1 VGADK
6 KAGLKKPDASGRV
19 PLLLVAWAVLIGL
32 VGGAV
37 LWSHLGNRASEPEA
51 MVEAPGA
58 TVGLPPPSPA
68 DAEQAPATTSA
79 PAPASASE
87 PAPPPAVA
95 EVPAPPPVETA
106 RPPEPPAPPVATA
119 PEPPPPAPR
128 APEPPQAE
136 PAKPEPPKPPSL
148 ATAPPPPPPPAPP
161 PQTAAVAPRPVVRE
175 AAQPAWLRYGR
186 PFDAN
191 DRRPRIAVIISE
203 LGLSSAATTAAIQTM
218 PPDISLAFSPYADG
232 LGQWI
237 GLARAAGHEVLLNLP
252 MEPINFPANDP
263 GPRALLTSLS
273 AQQNLE
279 RLDWV
284 LGRMQGY
291 VGVTNH
297 MGSRFTTMP
306 EAVKPV
312 LTAINDRGLMFVDS
326 RASARSI
333 AAKLA
338 SDIGLPRAINDR
350 QIDQEA
356 SRPAIDGRLAE
367 IERIARETGSAVAMA
382 EPYPVSLERLREWLP
397 TLETKGLVL
406 APITAVAN
414 RQADR

>member
-1 VGADK
+1 
-6 KAGLKKPDASGRV
+6 
-19 PLLLVAWAVLIGL
+19 
-32 VGGAV
+32 
-37 LWSHLGNRASEPEA
+37 
-51 MVEAPGA
+51 M
-58 TVGLPPPSPA
+58 
-68 DAEQAPATTSA
+68 
-79 PAPASASE
+79 
-87 PAPPPAVA
+87 
-95 EVPAPPPVETA
+95 
-106 RPPEPPAPPVATA
+106 
-119 PEPPPPAPR
+119 
-128 APEPPQAE
+128 
-136 PAKPEPPKPPSL
+136 
-148 ATAPPPPPPPAPP
+148 
-161 PQTAAVAPRPVVRE
+161 PRPTVRE
-175 AAQPAWLRYGR
+175 AAQPPWLRYSR

-191 DRRPRIAVIISE
+191 DRRPRIAIIVSE
-203 LGLSSAATTAAIQTM
+203 LGLSSAATTAAIQTT
-218 PPDISLAFSPYADG
+218 PADVSLAFSPYSDS
-232 LGQWI
+232 LDHWI
-237 GLARAAGHEVLLNLP
+237 GLARATGHEVLLNLP

-284 LGRMQGY
+284 LGRIQGY

-312 LTAINDRGLMFVDS
+312 LSAINDRGLMFVDS
-326 RASARSI
+326 RASTRSI
-333 AAKLA
+333 ATKLA
-338 SDIGLPRAINDR
+338 SDLGLPRAINDR

-382 EPYPVSLERLREWLP
+382 QPYPVSLERLREWLP

-414 RQADR
+414 RQPDR